1 MRKLILFTLLVAWPS
16 AALSQQIYGR
26 LEGAAS
32 DAQGLVLPGVTVTL
46 ESVELVAPRVA
57 TTDVDGSYRFAQL
70 VGGSYNM
77 TFELGGFQTV
87 VFEDIIGGW
96 WFDLRDQRDDGHR
109 DRGRDGHRD
118 R

>member
-26 LEGAAS
+26 LEGAAN

-46 ESVELVAPRVA
+46 ESEELVAARTA

-70 VGGSYNM
+70 VAGSYNM
-77 TFELGGFQTV
+77 TFELGALPRPSSSRTSRSLAARPSRSTPR
-87 VFEDIIGGW
+87 W
-96 WFDLRDQRDDGHR
+96 TSRPSPRPSP
-109 DRGRDGHRD
+109 
-118 R
+118 

>member
-26 LEGAAS
+26 LEGAAN

-46 ESVELVAPRVA
+46 ESDELVAPRSA

-70 VGGSYNM
+70 VGGQ
-77 TFELGGFQTV
+77 LQP
-87 VFEDIIGGW
+87 
-96 WFDLRDQRDDGHR
+96 DLRTRRLPDRCL
-109 DRGRDGHRD
+109 RGRHRGWRID
-118 R
+118 I